1 MKLQSR
7 TRLYAAVAACLLGS
21 GYSASVSFP
30 ALAAEQTVATKTR
43 ALAGQTYTFA
53 KTIDAQGNFR
63 SQITDSS
70 GKVIGP
76 RNLSPITP
84 PLVEPRALA
93 ALAKLEQSKLI
104 DQTLRVEIALNLPE
118 DLAQEA
124 SEKIVIEMDEG
135 RWVKGFLNDRELSEA
150 DMAAYADRSAQ
161 EERTAR
167 AGRNATRAQTLLD
180 WANRR
185 SLVGQKGV
193 EEARR
198 RGRSGMTL
206 DLTAQQLRALIDSR
220 DPMLAGI
227 ELYEPGQDDILN
239 AMDATSVSTD
249 ALPHAGTRGNGI
261 GIYMTESGC
270 PDESRLTNYDHLDSG
285 FESDH
290 SQNVSSILRAVSPE
304 SFIYC
309 RNGSTLPEDSDLNG
323 VNGNPPIHI
332 VTQSASGNDTISYN
346 TSDRDWDNFSY
357 HNKIAMFNSAGN
369 TGQDTG
375 NIKSP
380 GKGLNVIT
388 VGNYDDANDTINS
401 TSPYV
406 NPETGNDKPEIVAPG
421 TTVTAGGFTYTGT
434 SQSTPHAA
442 AFAADI
448 ISRQTVLQYRP
459 WWIKARL
466 VASAT
471 DPIGGGY
478 DAVGLGGIDFASGG
492 WNGFGASWK
501 GDTGAFANFDGQ
513 DGTADGC
520 VSHIHR
526 LSSSWD
532 QVQVA
537 LSWFTRGNYT
547 YDHRTDLIPIGD
559 DLDLYVYDPNGIRIG
574 YSTSIDN
581 PFEVVTFVPVVSGAY
596 TFKICRVITL
606 DPDLKLR
613 MGLHVN
619 YYNQ

>member
-76 RNLSPITP
+76 RNLSHITP

-198 RGRSGMTL
+198 RGDRK
-206 DLTAQQLRALIDSR
+206 
-220 DPMLAGI
+220 
-227 ELYEPGQDDILN
+227 
-239 AMDATSVSTD
+239 SV
-249 ALPHAGTRGNGI
+249 
-261 GIYMTESGC
+261 
-270 PDESRLTNYDHLDSG
+270 
-285 FESDH
+285 
-290 SQNVSSILRAVSPE
+290 V
-304 SFIYC
+304 
-309 RNGSTLPEDSDLNG
+309 
-323 VNGNPPIHI
+323 
-332 VTQSASGNDTISYN
+332 
-346 TSDRDWDNFSY
+346 
-357 HNKIAMFNSAGN
+357 
-369 TGQDTG
+369 
-375 NIKSP
+375 
-380 GKGLNVIT
+380 
-388 VGNYDDANDTINS
+388 
-401 TSPYV
+401 
-406 NPETGNDKPEIVAPG
+406 
-421 TTVTAGGFTYTGT
+421 
-434 SQSTPHAA
+434 
-442 AFAADI
+442 
-448 ISRQTVLQYRP
+448 
-459 WWIKARL
+459 
-466 VASAT
+466 
-471 DPIGGGY
+471 
-478 DAVGLGGIDFASGG
+478 
-492 WNGFGASWK
+492 
-501 GDTGAFANFDGQ
+501 
-513 DGTADGC
+513 
-520 VSHIHR
+520 
-526 LSSSWD
+526 
-532 QVQVA
+532 
-537 LSWFTRGNYT
+537 
-547 YDHRTDLIPIGD
+547 
-559 DLDLYVYDPNGIRIG
+559 
-574 YSTSIDN
+574 
-581 PFEVVTFVPVVSGAY
+581 
-596 TFKICRVITL
+596 
-606 DPDLKLR
+606 
-613 MGLHVN
+613 
-619 YYNQ
+619 